1 MIKYIPDDEPNPPA
15 NTPGRKARI
24 LKIKPFTNSKRKR
37 YHIDDKFCQ
46 HYGEISDTQNE
57 QVQNIAPEFKE
68 YYRQNY
74 KNQFYFKQREVNME
88 LKNHFLQEVHH
99 ILEDVDVDNSQDL
112 TREECNDFFNE
123 LSRKLY
129 GKESTE
135 VDYKDFW
142 KKQNIEKKFI
152 EYGKISE

>member
-1 MIKYIPDDEPNPPA
+1 
-15 NTPGRKARI
+15 
-24 LKIKPFTNSKRKR
+24 
-37 YHIDDKFCQ
+37 
-46 HYGEISDTQNE
+46 
-57 QVQNIAPEFKE
+57 
-68 YYRQNY
+68 
-74 KNQFYFKQREVNME
+74 ME